1 MSMKEYLCMLD
12 TVDEDTVDE
21 EPVRVLAPDILD
33 AAETYKQILF
43 ARGYTENEIKLHQII
58 KEVRK

>member
-1 MSMKEYLCMLD
+1 MSMKEYVCMLD
-12 TVDEDTVDE
+12 TVEE

-33 AAETYKQILF
+33 AAETHKQILF

-58 KEVRK
+58 MEVRK

>member
-1 MSMKEYLCMLD
+1 MSMKEYVCML
-12 TVDEDTVDE
+12 DTVDE

-43 ARGYTENEIKLHQII
+43 ARGYAENEIKLHQII
-58 KEVRK
+58 MEVRK

>member
-1 MSMKEYLCMLD
+1 MKEYLCMLD
-12 TVDEDTVDE
+12 TIDE

-58 KEVRK
+58 KEVGK

>member
-1 MSMKEYLCMLD
+1 MKEYLCMLD
-12 TVDEDTVDE
+12 TIDE
-21 EPVRVLAPDILD
+21 ELVRVLAPGILD

>member
-1 MSMKEYLCMLD
+1 MKEYLCML
-12 TVDEDTVDE
+12 DTVDE

-33 AAETYKQILF
+33 AAETHKQILF

-58 KEVRK
+58 MEVRK

>member
-1 MSMKEYLCMLD
+1 MKEYLCMLD
-12 TVDEDTVDE
+12 TVDEE
-21 EPVRVLAPDILD
+21 LVRVLAPDILD

-58 KEVRK
+58 MQVRK

>member
-1 MSMKEYLCMLD
+1 MKEYVCMLN
-12 TVDEDTVDE
+12 TVDE
-21 EPVRVLAPDILD
+21 EPVRILAPDILV

-58 KEVRK
+58 MEERK

>member
-1 MSMKEYLCMLD
+1 MKEYLCML
-12 TVDEDTVDE
+12 DTVDE

-33 AAETYKQILF
+33 AAETYKHILF

-58 KEVRK
+58 MEVRK